1 MLENLH
7 IENVAVIE
15 RADVDFHGGL
25 NILTGETGAGKSI
38 VIDAINA
45 VLGERI
51 RRDLVR
57 TGCEEARVFATFS
70 AISARARQKLEEEG
84 YPVTDDALLI
94 QRTIR
99 ADGKSSCRIDGRP
112 ATVTLLREIG
122 RILVNIHGQHEN
134 QSLLD
139 PQRHLDYLEKL
150 GDFDAVRAA
159 YTDAYHHYC
168 DISRALKKVT
178 MAESE
183 KLQKQ
188 DTLRYRIDELEAAAP
203 VPGEE
208 ETLEKKRDLY
218 RHSEK
223 ITGYLRETDALLSG
237 DEEGGAVAAV
247 TEAAEALR
255 HASGLMEALSPLS
268 QRLDS
273 LLYDL
278 EAVGEETA
286 TALQDMHF
294 DEKDYTETE
303 NRLDLLRRLS
313 QKYGTDAA
321 GLLQLLEQSR
331 KELETIETSDAMA
344 AKLRADLE
352 TARVETVTAAKA
364 LTAARAATARQFE
377 ERVSKEL
384 AFLDMPFVELKV
396 SIQPMALTAIG
407 GDKVEFLISAN
418 PGEPAK
424 PIAQIASGGELSRMM
439 LAIKS
444 VMAEV
449 DDIDTLIFD
458 EIDTGISGHAAV
470 KVGIK
475 LRETAAHRQILC
487 VTHLAQIAARA
498 HHHLLIRKS
507 VAEGRTCTAV
517 LPLDENGSI
526 QELARIIGGSV
537 TAATLQAAQEMH
549 ADGQQGRTSL

>member
-1 MLENLH
+1 MGMLDSLH

-15 RADVDFHGGL
+15 RADVDFRSGL

-45 VLGERI
+45 VLGERV

-57 TGCEEARVFATFS
+57 TGCEEAQVFATFS
-70 AISARARQKLEEEG
+70 HISDGAREKLTEAG
-84 YPVTDDALLI
+84 YAPDEDTLLI

-112 ATVTLLREIG
+112 ATVTLLREVG

-139 PQRHLDYLEKL
+139 PQRHLVYLEKL
-150 GDFDAVRAA
+150 GDFGDVRAA
-159 YTDAYHHYC
+159 YERAYHRYC
-168 DISRALKKVT
+168 DISRALKKIT
-178 MAESE
+178 LAESE
-183 KLQKQ
+183 KQQKIDSLQF
-188 DTLRYRIDELEAAAP
+188 RIAELEAAAP

-208 ETLEKKRDLY
+208 ERLEEKRRFY

-223 ITGYLRETDALLSG
+223 IAGYLTKTEQLLS
-237 DEEGGAVAAV
+237 EQESGGAVAAV

-255 HASGLMEALSPLS
+255 HAGGILESLSPLS

-273 LLYDL
+273 LMYDL
-278 EAVGEETA
+278 EAVSTEISA
-286 TALQDMHF
+286 VAQDMHF
-294 DEKDYTETE
+294 DEEDYAETE

-321 GLLQLLEQSR
+321 GLAELLSSAQAELQSM
-331 KELETIETSDAMA
+331 ETASETAE
-344 AKLRADLE
+344 KLRGELA
-352 TARVETVTAAKA
+352 TARDETVAAA
-364 LTAARAATARQFE
+364 QRLTAARTATAREFE
-377 ERVSKEL
+377 KRVSAEL
-384 AFLDMPFVELKV
+384 SFLDMPFVQLRV
-396 SIQPMALTAIG
+396 SIEPIPLTAVG

-418 PGEPAK
+418 PGEPAR

-458 EIDTGISGHAAV
+458 EVDTGISGRAAV

-475 LRETAAHRQILC
+475 LREIAAHRQVLC

-498 HHHLLIRKS
+498 HRHLLIQKS
-507 VAEGRTCTAV
+507 VTDGRTRTAV
-517 LPLDENGSI
+517 VPLDENGSER
-526 QELARIIGGSV
+526 ELARIIGGSV
-537 TAATLQAAQEMH
+537 TDATMQAAREMRRE
-549 ADGQQGRTSL
+549 GMQ